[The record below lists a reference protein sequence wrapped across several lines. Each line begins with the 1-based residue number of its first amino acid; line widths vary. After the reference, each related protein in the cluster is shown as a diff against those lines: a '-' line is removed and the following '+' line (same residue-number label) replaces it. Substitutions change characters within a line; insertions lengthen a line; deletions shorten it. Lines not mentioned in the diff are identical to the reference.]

1 VATCCYV
8 EAMRPFD
15 LRRTGLR
22 TWRRA
27 NLAGHRAIVVVGRP
41 VAAARG
47 VWDDFVDWVNAL
59 GLSENTILI
68 GFAVVVGVGGALG
81 VVAFYK
87 LIDAAYG
94 LFYRAPETFLSRSDF
109 LAWRPLVTATGLA
122 AAWACYRRFGKGL
135 AGLNVPDVQLRVARH
150 GGRIPGRPA
159 LARTAASALTI
170 GYTLTREVVLFYP
183 LLGAVTGLMSALFI
197 WCFFHAEE
205 WAARLPLPRAALPWI
220 GGALVGALVYL
231 SRASWWDTGTWRS
244 ISRCSGRSRGT
255 CCCCSPWARSWRP
268 RSR

>member
-1 VATCCYV
+1 
-8 EAMRPFD
+8 MRPFN

-122 AAWACYRRFGKGL
+122 AAWACYRRFGKGI

-159 LARTAASALTI
+159 LARTAASALT
-170 GYTLTREVVLFYP
+170 TAP
-183 LLGAVTGLMSALFI
+183 
-197 WCFFHAEE
+197 
-205 WAARLPLPRAALPWI
+205 AARRAARDRWPCWGRLSAHGWVASSGSSPAGSRPWW
-220 GGALVGALVYL
+220 GPAPPRP
-231 SRASWWDTGTWRS
+231 SRRPSMRRWRAPS
-244 ISRCSGRSRGT
+244 SRSRR
-255 CCCCSPWARSWRP
+255 SWARSRP
-268 RSR
+268 APSRPSW

>member
-1 VATCCYV
+1 VV
-8 EAMRPFD
+8 SSV
-15 LRRTGLR
+15 
-22 TWRRA
+22 
-27 NLAGHRAIVVVGRP
+27 LA
-41 VAAARG
+41 
-47 VWDDFVDWVNAL
+47 
-59 GLSENTILI
+59 
-68 GFAVVVGVGGALG
+68 AVVSRAVFGNHP
-81 VVAFYK
+81 AF
-87 LIDAAYG
+87 
-94 LFYRAPETFLSRSDF
+94 P
-109 LAWRPLVTATGLA
+109 
-122 AAWACYRRFGKGL
+122 
-135 AGLNVPDVQLRVARH
+135 
-150 GGRIPGRPA
+150 IP
-159 LARTAASALTI
+159 I
-170 GYTLTREVVLFYP
+170 EYGYTLTREVVLFYP